1 MVDFYAGI
9 ENIDAFSTIHSVFD
23 IDYIP
28 FAIWYCES
36 YCLEKMVWLL
46 KWSKKIIV

>member
-9 ENIDAFSTIHSVFD
+9 ENIDTFSTIHSVFD

-28 FAIWYCES
+28 FAIDIVS
-36 YCLEKMVWLL
+36 PIVW
-46 KWSKKIIV
+46 KRWSGY